1 MCFLSPVRA
10 STARC
15 NPDGREAGVLPCGN
29 IRVASAGRILSL
41 PPMTTRIEG
50 KARSA
55 LGILT
60 IACFARLLLAP
71 SALGQSERGGD
82 WPQFRGSGALGRS
95 DAKGLP
101 LTWSDE
107 KNIVWKTTLPGPG
120 ASSPIV
126 LGQRI
131 FLTCFTG
138 FATSSR
144 EPGEMTNLKRHLLC
158 LNLADGKLI
167 WNTPVPAELP
177 EQDRI
182 RENHGYAS
190 STPVA
195 DADRIYTFFG
205 KSGVLAFD
213 HAGKQLWQTKVGDKL
228 NGWGSATSPVLYQ
241 DLLIV
246 NASIESESL
255 VALDKKTGTEVW
267 RASVGNESW
276 HAPVFVTAPDGSTEV
291 VAAKNGRV
299 LAFHPGTGA
308 ALWNVKTGIPWY
320 MCPTPVVQDGIVYV
334 IGGRTPNGA
343 LAIRAGG
350 RGDVTTSHVV
360 WKLNKGSNV
369 PSPILHEG
377 HLYFAHEN
385 LGIVYCVNAKT
396 GEVIYEERLEPS
408 PGQIYASPVVADGKI
423 YFTGR
428 GGRTIVI
435 AARPKFEKLADNT
448 LESNRG
454 VFNSSPALSGQ
465 RLLLRSNRALYSLGE
480 K

>member
-1 MCFLSPVRA
+1 
-10 STARC
+10 
-15 NPDGREAGVLPCGN
+15 
-29 IRVASAGRILSL
+29 
-41 PPMTTRIEG
+41 MTTRSYRAAHATFG
-50 KARSA
+50 AV
-55 LGILT
+55 
-60 IACFARLLLAP
+60 FLLALHLLTP
-71 SALGQSERGGD
+71 SGIAQSGPGND
-82 WPQFRGSGALGRS
+82 WTQFRGPGAMGRS

-107 KNIVWKTTLPGPG
+107 KNVAWKAALPGPG
-120 ASSPIV
+120 ASSPII

-131 FLTCFTG
+131 FITCFTG

-158 LNLADGKLI
+158 LNLADGKII
-167 WNTPVPAELP
+167 WDTPVPAEMP

-190 STPVA
+190 STPVV
-195 DADRIYTFFG
+195 DAERVYTFFG
-205 KSGVLAFD
+205 KSGVFAFD
-213 HAGKQLWQTKVGDKL
+213 HSGKQLWQTKVGDKL
-228 NGWGSATSPVLYQ
+228 NGWGSATSPVLYK
-241 DLLIV
+241 DFVLV
-246 NASIESESL
+246 SASIESDSL
-255 VALDKKTGTEVW
+255 VALDKKTGKEVW
-267 RASVGNESW
+267 RANVGNESW
-276 HAPVFVTAPDGSTEV
+276 HAPVFVTAPDGTTEV

-299 LAFHPGTGA
+299 VAFNAETGA

-350 RGDVTTSHVV
+350 RGDVTASHVV
-360 WKLNKGSNV
+360 WKLGKGSNV
-369 PSPILHEG
+369 PSPILYDG

-385 LGIVYCVNAKT
+385 LGIVYCVNAKS
-396 GEVIYEERLEPS
+396 GELVYEERLEPS

-428 GGRTIVI
+428 GGRTIVV
-435 AARPKFEKLADNT
+435 AANPKFEKLADNT

-454 VFNSSPALSGQ
+454 VFNSSPAISGN
-465 RLLLRSNRALYSLGE
+465 RLLLRSNRALYALGE

>member
-1 MCFLSPVRA
+1 MNSQFLPLSRPLLMALAVTA
-10 STARC
+10 ALFPSGIFSTA
-15 NPDGREAGVLPCGN
+15 A
-29 IRVASAGRILSL
+29 A
-41 PPMTTRIEG
+41 
-50 KARSA
+50 
-55 LGILT
+55 
-60 IACFARLLLAP
+60 AP
-71 SALGQSERGGD
+71 KEND
-82 WPQFRGSGALGRS
+82 WPQFRGTGALGRS
-95 DAKGLP
+95 EAKGLP

-107 KNIVWKTTLPGPG
+107 KNVVWKAALPGPG

-126 LGQRI
+126 LGDRI
-131 FLTCFTG
+131 FITSFTG

-158 LNLADGKLI
+158 LNLADGKII
-167 WNTPVPAELP
+167 WDTAVPAEMP

-182 RENHGYAS
+182 REGHGYAS

-195 DADRIYTFFG
+195 DAERVYAFFG
-205 KSGVLAFD
+205 KTGVFAFD
-213 HAGKQLWQTKVGDKL
+213 HSGKQLWKTKVGDKL
-228 NGWGSATSPVLYQ
+228 NGWGSATSPVLYK
-241 DLLIV
+241 DYLIV
-246 NASIESESL
+246 NASIESDSL
-255 VALDKKTGTEVW
+255 MALDKKTGKEVW
-267 RASVGNESW
+267 RANVSNESW

-299 LAFHPGTGA
+299 LGFNADTGE

-350 RGDVTTSHVV
+350 RGDVTASHVV
-360 WKLNKGSNV
+360 WKVGKGSNV
-369 PSPILHEG
+369 PSPILHDG

-385 LGIVYCVNAKT
+385 LGIVYCLNAKT
-396 GEVIYEERLEPS
+396 GELVFEERIEPS
-408 PGQIYASPVVADGKI
+408 PGQIYASPVMGDGKI

-428 GGRTIVI
+428 GGRTVVI
-435 AARPKFEKLADNT
+435 AASPKFEKLGENT

-454 VFNSSPALSGQ
+454 MFNSSPAISGNKI
-465 RLLLRSNRALYSLGE
+465 LLRSNRALYCLGE

>member
-1 MCFLSPVRA
+1 MGS
-10 STARC
+10 
-15 NPDGREAGVLPCGN
+15 GN
-29 IRVASAGRILSL
+29 TRVASRERGFSL
-41 PPMTTRIEG
+41 PVMTNRFFRAPHASFG
-50 KARSA
+50 A
-55 LGILT
+55 LVLLALHLLTPAT
-60 IACFARLLLAP
+60 IA
-71 SALGQSERGGD
+71 QSGRGTD
-82 WPQFRGSGALGRS
+82 WPQFRGPGALGRS
-95 DAKGLP
+95 EAKGVP
-101 LTWSDE
+101 LKWSDE
-107 KNIVWKTTLPGPG
+107 QNVAWKTDLPGPG

-138 FATSSR
+138 FAMSSR
-144 EPGEMTNLKRHLLC
+144 EPGEMTSLKRHLLC
-158 LNLADGKLI
+158 LNLADGKII
-167 WNTPVPAELP
+167 WDTAVPAEMP

-195 DADRIYTFFG
+195 DAERIYTFFG

-213 HAGKQLWQTKVGDKL
+213 HSGKQLWQTKVGDKL
-228 NGWGSATSPVLYQ
+228 NGWGSATSPVLYKNF
-241 DLLIV
+241 LIV
-246 NASIESESL
+246 SASIESESL
-255 VALDKKTGTEVW
+255 IALDQKTGQEVW
-267 RASVGNESW
+267 RANVGNESW
-276 HAPVFVTAPDGSTEV
+276 HAPVFVTAPDGTTEV

-299 LAFHPGTGA
+299 LAFNPETGA

-320 MCPTPVVQDGIVYV
+320 MCPTPVAQDGMVYV

-350 RGDVTTSHVV
+350 RGDVTESHVV

-408 PGQIYASPVVADGKI
+408 PGQIYASPVAADGKI

-435 AARPKFEKLADNT
+435 AAKPKFERLGDNT

-454 VFNSSPALSGQ
+454 VFNSSPAISGN
-465 RLLLRSNRALYSLGE
+465 RLLLRSNRALYALGE